1 MAIEFKNLVME
12 GRVLIGIYGL
22 VAIGEKGS

>member
-1 MAIEFKNLVME
+1 MALELKNLVME
-12 GRVLIGIYGL
+12 ERVLIGIYGL